1 MNKDIVFVDTSVYI
15 AEKYFAPNNRI
26 LALRNLAGS
35 GIINVVSTIITD
47 KEVLKHFKDDVTAAW
62 NDVTNNHRSL
72 ICFDTVRP
80 FFKKSTKKD
89 LLKMC
94 DAIFNDFQQKAQV
107 YSIGFK
113 YCSDVETIF
122 QKYFKGE
129 KPFNE
134 GKKKHEFPDAFVLQ
148 MLEQYCQRN
157 GLKNIVVLS
166 ADKDMTSYA
175 SPYLIITDYKQYLTD
190 KQAEAKTLEKI
201 RKSIHDERDRICEE
215 IQVKLETELY
225 DRWLYS
231 NLFNTEGLPDVEVKE
246 CRVHM
251 GDDFSII
258 SRNQDNYLIELQ
270 LISHCEVKC
279 SYVNLDYATYD
290 REDGTWYG
298 GEWEDEVLKGEESF
312 SIIVSFE
319 DCGGTELTV
328 ESLDISEAIPSFQ
341 HSWDND
347 Y

>member
-1 MNKDIVFVDTSVYI
+1 
-15 AEKYFAPNNRI
+15 
-26 LALRNLAGS
+26 
-35 GIINVVSTIITD
+35 
-47 KEVLKHFKDDVTAAW
+47 
-62 NDVTNNHRSL
+62 
-72 ICFDTVRP
+72 
-80 FFKKSTKKD
+80 
-89 LLKMC
+89 
-94 DAIFNDFQQKAQV
+94 
-107 YSIGFK
+107 
-113 YCSDVETIF
+113 
-122 QKYFKGE
+122 
-129 KPFNE
+129 
-134 GKKKHEFPDAFVLQ
+134 
-148 MLEQYCQRN
+148 
-157 GLKNIVVLS
+157 
-166 ADKDMTSYA
+166 MTSYA

-190 KQAEAKTLEKI
+190 KQAGAKTLEKI
-201 RKSIHDERDRICEE
+201 RKSIHDERDRICKE
-215 IQVKLETELY
+215 IQEKLETELY

-231 NLFNTEGLPDVEVKE
+231 NLFNTEGLPDVEVKD

-270 LISHCEVKC
+270 LSSHCEVKC

-298 GEWEDEVLKGEESF
+298 GEWEDEVLIGEESF

-328 ESLDISEAIPSFQ
+328 ESLDISEAIPNFQ